1 VVLFK
6 VNLLYFRLRT
16 TRYARALTELTP
28 KDTLH
33 CIEHFY
39 MYRFGSKTVAA
50 HECARPCNCV
60 IFLRIPSACLATRR
74 YEDALSMRIT
84 QSISLS
90 NIRTLLS
97 KAHPEALSET
107 CRSGPCGPRS
117 LFPDRCR
124 LDSTS
129 SNSAAIRKQSM
140 SYWWS

>member
-39 MYRFGSKTVAA
+39 MHRFGSKTVAA

-60 IFLRIPSACLATRR
+60 IYLRIPSACLAARR

-97 KAHPEALSET
+97 KARPEALSET
-107 CRSGPCGPRS
+107 CYLVLADRAACS
-117 LFPDRCR
+117 LIDVG
-124 LDSTS
+124 LIQDHQT
-129 SNSAAIRKQSM
+129 SAAIRKQSM